1 MPQSFSLYNIARN
14 NIVSALIICAL
25 WPSTLHAQIKME
37 VLNEHGKFV
46 LSDKINRLSEI
57 NSWKEKIKQEFWRE
71 GYLAFEIESVQLKD
85 SSQYDVYAFFGSK
98 LEWGKIDIDS
108 TVVAVYR
115 SRFNPQSGPL
125 LADGIEQFH
134 KNVLEIFAQSGYP
147 FAETYFSNIR
157 IEQGLFNATINA
169 DKGPLILFDS
179 LVVNSARPL
188 PQKYLS
194 QYFEIKKGQLY
205 DERILQKIPRRIKE
219 IPFVQQNGPVEILFD
234 GNKAKIYV
242 NLEDRKASFIN
253 GIAGL
258 QPDVDNEGYIITGQ
272 LDLKLLNGLRLG
284 ETFVLNWKRIQV
296 ETQDLAIE
304 AQYPFIFGLP
314 LGIEGKVKIFRRDS
328 TFNSVGLRA
337 SLVYLVQG
345 GHKIKLFNESTQNTS
360 LSSLNFNPA
369 LGNSK
374 SNSYGIGAE
383 FRNTDHFFNPIK
395 GYTLF
400 IEGSAGRRTL
410 RDTLLSSDGLVLPG
424 KTEQY
429 SLNTHLQLFIPL
441 SQRMTILLQER
452 AALIRNG
459 KTMLNEMYRIGG
471 LNTLRG
477 SDEESI
483 YATTYSIS
491 TLEWRLLLGEFSR
504 LFVFYDQAW
513 YERKSLELA
522 FSDSPSGLGTGISFE
537 TKGGIFSLSYALG
550 RSGDQSFE
558 LRTSRVHF
566 GFTSLF

>member
-1 MPQSFSLYNIARN
+1 MPQSFSHYNAARSIAF
-14 NIVSALIICAL
+14 SMLIFCAL
-25 WPSTLHAQIKME
+25 WPMPIQAQIKME
-37 VLNEHGKFV
+37 LLNEHGTLVF
-46 LSDKINRLSEI
+46 SDKINALTEL
-57 NSWKEKIKQEFWRE
+57 NNWKEKAKQDSWKD
-71 GYLAFEIESVQLKD
+71 GYLAFEIDSIEFKD
-85 SSQYDVYAFFGSK
+85 SSLYHVHAYLGPK
-98 LEWGKIDIDS
+98 LEWGVMQIDS

-115 SRFNPQSGPL
+115 SRFNQQSGPL
-125 LADGIEQFH
+125 LANGIEQFH
-134 KNVLEIFAQSGYP
+134 QKILEIFAQSGYP
-147 FAETYFSNIR
+147 FAETYFNNIN
-157 IEQGLFNATINA
+157 IDKGLFNATINA

-179 LVVNSARPL
+179 LIVNSARPL

-194 QYFEIKKGQLY
+194 QYLEIKKGQLY
-205 DERILQKIPRRIKE
+205 DERILQKIPQRIKE

-242 NLEDRKASFIN
+242 NLEDRKASFVN
-253 GIAGL
+253 GVAGL
-258 QPDVDNEGYIITGQ
+258 QPDTDNEGYIITGQ

-328 TFNSVGLRA
+328 TFNSVALRA

-360 LSSLNFNPA
+360 LSSINFNPS

-395 GYTLF
+395 GYTIF

-429 SLNTHLQLFIPL
+429 SLSTHLQLFIPL
-441 SQRMTILLQER
+441 SQRMTILVQER

-491 TLEWRLLLGEFSR
+491 TFEWRLLLGEFSR

-522 FSDSPSGLGTGISFE
+522 FSDSPSGLGAGISFE

-550 RSGDQSFE
+550 RSGSQSFE